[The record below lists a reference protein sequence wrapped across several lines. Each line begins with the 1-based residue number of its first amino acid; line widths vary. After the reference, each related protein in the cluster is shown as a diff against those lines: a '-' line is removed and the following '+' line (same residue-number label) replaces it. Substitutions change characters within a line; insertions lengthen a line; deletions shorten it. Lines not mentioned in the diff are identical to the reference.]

1 MLPFVGIQE
10 WQSRKTWENS
20 AYSQAEVFA
29 WSLFLIVTE
38 NFNLSF
44 QRFHYFRLLS
54 MQKA

>member
-1 MLPFVGIQE
+1 MLPFMGIQE
-10 WQSRKTWENS
+10 WQSRKIWENS

-44 QRFHYFRLLS
+44 QRFHYFRLLY
-54 MQKA
+54 M